1 MKKILFVC
9 LGNICRSPLA
19 EGIAKDINEKRK
31 LGYEIDSAGTGNS
44 HVGETPCE
52 DSRVI
57 ALMNKIDISKHRA
70 RQITRMDK
78 QAYDYVVAMDA
89 NNKKDLEMMGFTDV
103 YLLGEFDHY
112 QGADVPDPYF
122 FDVFDDRIRSTYRMI
137 DRCVRDLMHKVEKE
151 RLV

>member
-19 EGIAKDINEKRK
+19 EGIAKDINEKRN
-31 LGYEIDSAGTGNS
+31 LGYMIDSAGTGRH

-52 DSRVI
+52 DSRII
-57 ALMNKIDISKHRA
+57 ARMHNINISEYRA
-70 RQITRMDK
+70 RQVTRMDK
-78 QAYDYVVAMDA
+78 GAYDYFIAMDA
-89 NNKKDLEMMGFTDV
+89 SNKKRLEEMGFHNV

-122 FDVFDDRIRSTYRMI
+122 FDEFDDRIRNAYRMI
-137 DRCVRDLMHKVEKE
+137 DRCVRDLMYKIEKN